1 MPKHCITDTQIYYE
15 AYGQGDTIVYLQST
29 LGGINPGAYYFAGRL
44 SAHFRVIIWDG
55 PNNGQ
60 SDVVIRDTPSE
71 YHLYCS
77 CLKELLDGLHINSVH
92 LAGCSGGG
100 EMALLFS
107 HLYPE
112 TAKSIALYRP
122 TDTTS
127 SIEAEIINARYYQI
141 AEFAQNHTMEEVVA
155 YSADP
160 PRTRF
165 GHCAAWIADLCR
177 KDREKILKIPSED
190 FSRIMKS
197 WGDWMG
203 SPTFYRA
210 NLSDKDLRKITVPA
224 LVSPCSDDCHPE
236 SIALDLCSRLP
247 NASYIPSG
255 KHRTEEEIYYAAYE
269 EHPFGG
275 FVQFVN
281 NYEIFIL
288 SAGGTL

>member
-1 MPKHCITDTQIYYE
+1 MPKHCITDAQIYYE

-44 SAHFRVIIWDG
+44 SGHFRVIIWDG

-77 CLKELLDGLHINSVH
+77 CLKELLDGLHISSVH

-127 SIEAEIINARYYQI
+127 SVEAEIISARYYQI
-141 AEFAQNHTMEEVVA
+141 AEYAKNHTMEEIAA
-155 YSADP
+155 YSANP
-160 PRTRF
+160 PRTKF

-177 KDREKILKIPSED
+177 KDKDKILKISPKD
-190 FSRIMKS
+190 FAGLLKS

-203 SPTFYRA
+203 NPTFYRA
-210 NLSDKDLRKITVPA
+210 NLRDEDLRKIKVPA
-224 LVSPCSDDCHPE
+224 MIAPCPDDYHPE
-236 SIALDLCSRLP
+236 SIALDLADHLP
-247 NASYIPSG
+247 DAVYIPSG
-255 KHRTEEEIYYAAYE
+255 RHRTEEEIYHSAYE

-281 NYEIFIL
+281 DYEKFML
-288 SAGGTL
+288 SAGRIP